1 VKKSKTVVMPKKY
14 ENMKPK
20 VYKAKAKKLETEE
33 EEADDDDNEEDKEV
47 KPIKVP
53 VVVQK

>member
-33 EEADDDDNEEDKEV
+33 EEADDDDDEEDKEV